1 LADFEK
7 GQTMPALQKM
17 EAQWFPLYYPMG
29 PKAFLDADGV
39 PSGATGAVAELTKS
53 ISNWPLLFM
62 GLRITNVYA
71 MPSEPSS
78 LDVEIY
84 EASKRYVDDEQ
95 TVRIALS
102 QQNITAEQTLQVQ
115 LTGKSGVY
123 WAPFPVP
130 FPMQGA
136 NDIAV
141 TVTRVTPYPTIDDN
155 PIVPTCF
162 ATILAAVA
170 RNTEQTVPAIRA
182 RGPYAA

>member
-1 LADFEK
+1 
-7 GQTMPALQKM
+7 MVALQEM
-17 EAQWFPLYYPMG
+17 EAQWFPVYYPMG
-29 PKAFLDADGV
+29 PKAFLDANGT
-39 PSGATGAVAELTKS
+39 PSGAVGSVAELTKD

-71 MPSEPSS
+71 LPATPSE
-78 LDVEIY
+78 LDLRVF

-115 LTGKSGVY
+115 VTGKSGVY

-130 FPMQGA
+130 FPMAGG

-141 TVTRVTPYPTIDDN
+141 SVTRVTPYSQIDGN
-155 PIVPTCF
+155 LIIPTCF

-170 RNTEQTVPAIRA
+170 RNTEQTVPTR
-182 RGPYAA
+182 RVGPPRYAQE